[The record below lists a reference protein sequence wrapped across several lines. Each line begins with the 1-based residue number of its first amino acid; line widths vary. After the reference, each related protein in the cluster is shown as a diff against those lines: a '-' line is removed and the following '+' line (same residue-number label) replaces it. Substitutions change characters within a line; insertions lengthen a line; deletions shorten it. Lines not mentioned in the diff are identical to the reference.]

1 MKDNN
6 IVKNGAMWR
15 LVIWILTLAFAA
27 GGLCMTI
34 KANRDRIIDVE
45 ETATT
50 RLNTAE
56 ATATVNREASI
67 GIKKDV
73 ERLNEKVGEIKTGQ
87 EKLRIE
93 QRESSKEIFKRLP
106 E

>member
-50 RLNTAE
+50 RLNTVE

-93 QRESSKEIFKRLP
+93 QRESFKEIFKRLP